1 MQIMN
6 SHFVTIPTRRFPL
19 AFSLFVF
26 IACAAT
32 TAFAGDRIVT
42 GQYEVTSTRAGK
54 TTTSSYCTTPE
65 IAKGTNGNAQEV
77 RSYLENSVKTCKISA
92 FDLAGDTINYTMT
105 CNGMTTTIHV
115 VYHGDHFE
123 GDMTNY
129 HGGQASVAHTT
140 AKRSGACK
148 AEGQ

>member
-1 MQIMN
+1 MN
-6 SHFVTIPTRRFPL
+6 AHSVTILVRRSPR
-19 AFSLFVF
+19 VF
-26 IACAAT
+26 LLSVFLACAAT
-32 TAFAGDRIVT
+32 TAFAGDRIVA
-42 GQYEVTSTRAGK
+42 GEYEVTSTRAGK

-77 RSYLENSVKTCKISA
+77 RSYLENSVKTCQISA

-105 CNGMTTTIHV
+105 CNGTTTTIHA

-123 GDMTNY
+123 GDMTNN
-129 HGGQASVAHTT
+129 HGGQTSVAHTT
-140 AKRSGACK
+140 AKRTGACK

>member
-1 MQIMN
+1 M
-6 SHFVTIPTRRFPL
+6 
-19 AFSLFVF
+19 
-26 IACAAT
+26 
-32 TAFAGDRIVT
+32 FAGERIVA
-42 GQYEVTSTRAGK
+42 GEYEVTSTRDGK

-77 RSYLENSVKTCKISA
+77 RSYLENSVKTCQISA

-105 CNGMTTTIHV
+105 CSGMKTTIHV
-115 VYHGDHFE
+115 VYYGDHFE

-129 HGGQASVAHTT
+129 HGDHASVAHTT